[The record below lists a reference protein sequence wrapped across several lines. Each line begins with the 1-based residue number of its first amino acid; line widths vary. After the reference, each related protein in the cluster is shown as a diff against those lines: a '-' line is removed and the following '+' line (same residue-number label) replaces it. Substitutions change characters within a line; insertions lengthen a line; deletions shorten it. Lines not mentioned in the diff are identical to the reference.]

1 MYLEGTRRTKPMSM
15 VKSDKTV
22 YKKKIPEDPQ
32 NSPRISELNL
42 QKSMVLASHH

>member
-1 MYLEGTRRTKPMSM
+1 MYLEGTRTTKSMS
-15 VKSDKTV
+15 VVISDITV

-32 NSPRISELNL
+32 NSSRISELNL